1 MMNLQKTIV
10 SIFPG
15 CTLTRSA
22 SKDGIYEIGGITGA
36 MVPQNCDVLA
46 SGVFQ
51 YVSNERSCRTY
62 LVKADGQLLVVR
74 ILPDASK
81 HLCAQIMKRRSGGL
95 GWVGQGNKYSRCAA

>member
-10 SIFPG
+10 NIFPG

-22 SKDGIYEIGGITGA
+22 SKDGMYEIGGITGA
-36 MVPQNCDVLA
+36 MVPQNCEVLA

-51 YVSNERSCRTY
+51 YSTQERSCRTY

-81 HLCAQIMKRRSGGL
+81 RLCAQVMKRRSGGI
-95 GWVGQGNKYSRCAA
+95 GWVGQDNKYSRCAA